1 LLFNS
6 AIFALFFIVIHQLFW
21 LSSGRARKVIL
32 LLASILF
39 YGYWSFVF
47 LLHFLAIV
55 GLSYL
60 AGVLLLRQRR
70 RWIFV
75 LALLLNLGNLI
86 FFKYTMSVLGILAA
100 DFGFVQARQIADA
113 LNLVLPLAI
122 SFYTFQIVAFLV
134 DVWRGE
140 IKEISALDFFLFILF
155 FPQLIAGPIMRH
167 RDFLPQLD
175 RPVCNRDDL
184 VAGLYLILLGTIK
197 KVLLADELGA
207 LVGPVWAE
215 PARYDS
221 LSLALAVFGF
231 IMQVYGDFSGYTDY
245 ARGLA
250 RLLGYRIPENFYYPY
265 LASSM
270 SEIWKRW
277 HVTLSTWLRDYL
289 YVPLGGSRV
298 SASRLYVNIMIVM
311 SLGGLWHGN
320 SYTFFIWGFLHGLFL
335 VLEKWLQLEEPARTW
350 PAYLIRMPV
359 VFLLFCLA
367 GIFFRASD
375 LQSAAAIFSGLV
387 DFSSTRQAVA
397 GQSHIAQLGLFTFA
411 LQILQKERGRIYPF
425 LEKHALFLIPAF
437 TIIAYFMIVRIN
449 RSGAQFIYFQF

>member
-1 LLFNS
+1 M
-6 AIFALFFIVIHQLFW
+6 
-21 LSSGRARKVIL
+21 
-32 LLASILF
+32 LF

-60 AGVLLLRQRR
+60 AVVLLLRQRK

-75 LALLLNLGNLI
+75 LALFLNLGNLI
-86 FFKYTMSVLGILAA
+86 FFKYTMSVLNILAV
-100 DFGFVQARQIADA
+100 DLGLVGARQLADT

-122 SFYTFQIVAFLV
+122 SFYTFQIIAFLV

-140 IKEISALDFFLFILF
+140 IKQISALDFSIFILF

-175 RPVCNRDDL
+175 RPVCSQADL
-184 VAGLYLILLGTIK
+184 IAGLYLILLGTIK

-207 LVGPVWAE
+207 LVAPVWAA
-215 PARYDS
+215 PAEYDA

-250 RLLGYRIPENFYYPY
+250 RLLGYHIPENFYFPY

-298 SASRLYVNIMIVM
+298 SAGRLYVNIMIVM

-335 VLEKWLQLEEPARTW
+335 VIEKWLKLEAPAQSW

-367 GIFFRASD
+367 GVFFRAAD
-375 LQSAAAIFSGLV
+375 LQSAGAIFSGLI
-387 DFSSTRQAVA
+387 DFSNTRPALQAVA

-411 LQILQKERGRIYPF
+411 LQILQKERGRIYPI
-425 LEKHALFLIPAF
+425 LAKHALFLIPLF
-437 TIIAYFMIVRIN
+437 TVIVYFMIVRIN